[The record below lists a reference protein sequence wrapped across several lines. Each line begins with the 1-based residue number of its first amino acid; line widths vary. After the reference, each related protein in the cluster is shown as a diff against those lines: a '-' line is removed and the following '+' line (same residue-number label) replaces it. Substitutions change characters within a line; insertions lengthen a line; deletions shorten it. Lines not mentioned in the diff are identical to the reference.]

1 MGMYCG
7 GSEMSVHTGGDVLS
21 YMVHKRQ
28 PQIAIVE
35 NIGKLRIRLSCTMF
49 RILS

>member
-1 MGMYCG
+1 MGMYCV

-21 YMVHKRQ
+21 YMVSKRQ

-35 NIGKLRIRLSCTMF
+35 NIGKLHIRLSCATF
-49 RILS
+49 IILT

>member
-21 YMVHKRQ
+21 YMVYKRQ

-35 NIGKLRIRLSCTMF
+35 NIGKLRIKLSCTSF
-49 RILS
+49 IILT